1 MKELD
6 GRKLSH
12 EALEEIR
19 IRAVRAVEAGES
31 PERVIKSL
39 GMTRP
44 RIYIWLAA
52 YREGGIEALKAK
64 KLFGRPPKLD
74 GKTLKK
80 LYKIVTTK
88 NPQQL
93 QFEFALWTREILRD
107 LIRKEFHVK
116 LSVVSVGRLLKK
128 LGLSPQRPLAKAYQ
142 QNPKEVEKWLQEEY
156 PKIRELAKR
165 HGATIYFGDE
175 ASVRSDYHSGTT
187 WAPVGQ
193 TPVVKSTGARFS
205 INLLSA
211 ISPRGDL
218 RFICSKGK
226 LTASV
231 FVDFLKRLIVKAD
244 GPVFVIVDG
253 HPVHRAV
260 AVKKFVQE
268 SKGRHRLFYLPPYAP
283 ELNPDEL
290 VSNHVKHHRIGRSV
304 ISGPDQLKH
313 KVIGFLRSLQ
323 KMPNLVRNFFR
334 APSVRYAAEM

>member
-19 IRAVRAVEAGES
+19 IRAVKAVEAGES
-31 PERVIKSL
+31 PEAVIKSL

-74 GKTLKK
+74 DKAMRK

-93 QFEFALWTREILRD
+93 QFEFALWTREMIRE
-107 LIRKEFHVK
+107 LIRKEFKAK
-116 LSVVSVGRLLKK
+116 LSAVSVGRLLKR

-142 QNPKEVEKWLQEEY
+142 QNPQEVEKWLQEEY
-156 PKIRELAKR
+156 PKIRQMAKKQ
-165 HGATIYFGDE
+165 GATIYFGDE

-187 WAPVGQ
+187 WAPIGQ

-211 ISPRGDL
+211 ISPKGDL
-218 RFICSKGK
+218 RFLS
-226 LTASV
+226 
-231 FVDFLKRLIVKAD
+231 
-244 GPVFVIVDG
+244 
-253 HPVHRAV
+253 
-260 AVKKFVQE
+260 
-268 SKGRHRLFYLPPYAP
+268 AP
-283 ELNPDEL
+283 GENLQAL
-290 VSNHVKHHRIGRSV
+290 SLSISSNGCC
-304 ISGPDQLKH
+304 
-313 KVIGFLRSLQ
+313 
-323 KMPNLVRNFFR
+323 
-334 APSVRYAAEM
+334 

>member
-12 EALEEIR
+12 EALEAIR
-19 IRAVRAVEAGES
+19 IRAVKAVEAGES
-31 PERVIKSL
+31 PEGVIKSL

-52 YREGGIEALKAK
+52 YREGGIEALRAK

-74 GKTLKK
+74 GKALKK
-80 LYKIVTTK
+80 LHKMVTTK

-93 QFEFALWTREILRD
+93 QFECALWTREILRD
-107 LIRKEFHVK
+107 LIRKECKVK

-128 LGLSPQRPLAKAYQ
+128 LGLSPQRPLAKASQ
-142 QNPKEVEKWLQEEY
+142 QNPKEVEKWLEKEY
-156 PKIRELAKR
+156 PKIRQMAKSQ
-165 HGATIYFGDE
+165 GAIIYCGDE
-175 ASVRSDYHSGTT
+175 ASVRSDYHRGTT
-187 WAPVGQ
+187 WAPIGQ

-218 RFICSKGK
+218 RFICSKGT

-231 FVDFLKRLIVKAD
+231 FVDFLKRLLLKENN
-244 GPVFVIVDG
+244 PVFLIVDG

-260 AVKKFVQE
+260 AVKKFVQGT
-268 SKGRHRLFYLPPYAP
+268 KGRLRLFYLPPYAP

-290 VSNHVKHHRIGRSV
+290 VWNHVKHHRIGRSV
-304 ISGPDQLKH
+304 ISGPDLLKH
-313 KVIGFLRSLQ
+313 NVIGFLRSLQ
-323 KMPNLVRNFFR
+323 KMPNLVRNFFH